1 MTRADLLAGALD
13 QFIAVSPEVEAAA
26 IVSADGLPIASALPD
41 RVEEERL
48 AAMSAALLIL
58 GERAAGGM
66 GKGELSQIMVET
78 DEGYVILMSAG
89 PQAVL
94 IAMTSGQAKAG
105 LLLFEMRRMAE
116 SVGEILSGAPTEG
129 ASGDDESAAR
139 DRQVLNDER
148 FARGDGGDQ
157 SSVPTWR

>member
-1 MTRADLLAGALD
+1 MTRADLLAGTLD
-13 QFIAVSPEVEAAA
+13 EFIEVSPEVEAAA

-58 GERAAGGM
+58 GERAASGM

-78 DEGYVILMSAG
+78 GEGYVILMSAG

-94 IAMTSGQAKAG
+94 IAVTSGQAKAG
-105 LLLFEMRRMAE
+105 LTLFEMRRMAA
-116 SVGEILSGAPTEG
+116 SVADILSGAPGPG
-129 ASGDDESAAR
+129 ANMDDPAAR
-139 DRQVLNDER
+139 DRQVLESER
-148 FARGDGGDQ
+148 FTHGGGEQ

>member
-1 MTRADLLAGALD
+1 MTRADLLAGTLD
-13 QFIAVSPEVEAAA
+13 EFIEVSPEVEAAA

-58 GERAAGGM
+58 GDRAASGM

-78 DEGYVILMSAG
+78 GEGYVILMSAG

-94 IAMTSGQAKAG
+94 IAVTSGQAKAG
-105 LLLFEMRRMAE
+105 LTLFEMRRMAA
-116 SVGEILSGAPTEG
+116 SVADILSGAPEPG
-129 ASGDDESAAR
+129 ANLEDAAAR
-139 DRQVLNDER
+139 DRQVLESER
-148 FARGDGGDQ
+148 FARGGGEQ
-157 SSVPTWR
+157 PSVPTWR